1 MAKPL
6 GLASEAELSTSPC
19 ERHRNIND
27 VLSVKIALAHDKV
40 FHKLVCRLVQRASRG
55 DHDGHDGVVKIKL
68 RGMRVGFVDGVL
80 QHFGDGVPSAS
91 KVLGVLVRLGGVEG
105 QGVILMSMY
114 GYVGSKALLLAMLIF
129 KSARRCK
136 LFC

>member
-19 ERHRNIND
+19 ERHRNVNSGF
-27 VLSVKIALAHDKV
+27 SVQIALAHAKV
-40 FHKLVCRLVQRASRG
+40 FQKLVGRLVQRASRG
-55 DHDGHDGVVKIKL
+55 DHDGHDGVVKGQLLVVSIGL
-68 RGMRVGFVDGVL
+68 VHRVL
-80 QHFGDGVPSAS
+80 QHFGDGVPSTS
-91 KVLGVLVRLGGVEG
+91 QVLRMLVRLGGVEG